1 MYPLGHLFHKG
12 VYALLEAFNLGG
24 CAAAN
29 IRLHSTINIL
39 IRVELRTVGRQ
50 EKQLN
55 AIFMSLD
62 PLCYGLALV
71 DTQIVDDQIDFSRLV
86 FYQIFKKFNE
96 CFREYC
102 RKRYTVPLKTQ
113 LIASIR
119 EGNSMKQN
127 RVAFN
132 FTSCKL

>member
-1 MYPLGHLFHKG
+1 MDARCSVLDVRIFKNLGDPVYPLGHLFHKG

-71 DTQIVDDQIDFSRLV
+71 
-86 FYQIFKKFNE
+86 E
-96 CFREYC
+96 
-102 RKRYTVPLKTQ
+102 
-113 LIASIR
+113 
-119 EGNSMKQN
+119 
-127 RVAFN
+127 
-132 FTSCKL
+132 